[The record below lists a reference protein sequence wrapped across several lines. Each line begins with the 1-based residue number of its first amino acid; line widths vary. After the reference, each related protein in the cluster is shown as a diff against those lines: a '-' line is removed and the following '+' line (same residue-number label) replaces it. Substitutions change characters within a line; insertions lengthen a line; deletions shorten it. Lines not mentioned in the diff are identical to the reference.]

1 MTRRRKTVY
10 YSNMRRKKRP
20 RNNNKY
26 LLYLVAV
33 VAMAMITLIILA
45 VNSTARPRKE
55 VLPAA
60 GTSPV
65 QTEEATVVEVK
76 ETSQPKY
83 EWEQLCYTTDN
94 VNVREQP
101 SAESEVQAVLPANM
115 VFTAYANKKDDE
127 WYYVNSVIDTE
138 NSGVKGWVNSQF
150 IKKHRTDYVDIPLNH
165 AQQDLVRETIEYF
178 GLDVDEYFFYGLM
191 YVESRFNN
199 NDGSSA
205 GAKGVMQIIP
215 STWRSTYARMKKEY
229 PEMAGRIQN
238 DVTDMNSN
246 IIMGIYYIKVL
257 QTELKVASAKDN
269 ATMLLT
275 AYNRG
280 DYNARRYFKKHGTYH
295 TTYSRDVL
303 RAADYIRT
311 NNTWKEGI

>member
-20 RNNNKY
+20 MNNKY
-26 LLYLVAV
+26 LLYLAAV

-45 VNSTARPRKE
+45 VKSTARPRKE
-55 VLPAA
+55 VSPAA

-65 QTEEATVVEVK
+65 QTEEVTVVEVK
-76 ETSQPKY
+76 ETVQPKY

-94 VNVREQP
+94 VNVREHP
-101 SAESEVQAVLPANM
+101 SVESEVQAVLPANM

-199 NDGSSA
+199 NDGSLA

-257 QTELKVASAKDN
+257 QTELKVDSAKDN

-311 NNTWKEGI
+311 HNTWEEGI